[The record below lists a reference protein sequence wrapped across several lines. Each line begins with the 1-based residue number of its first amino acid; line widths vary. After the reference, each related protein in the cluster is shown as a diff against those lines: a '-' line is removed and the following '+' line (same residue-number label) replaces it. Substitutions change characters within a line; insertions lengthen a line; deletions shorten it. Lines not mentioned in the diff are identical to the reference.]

1 MPSHVYKNA
10 VWIVDEETT
19 MKTTQEVTLWKQR
32 HNVIG
37 INIQLIVYYADNIVW
52 TYSFFGK
59 KNGIFRI
66 SIFLVDFIEKML
78 RIE

>member
-1 MPSHVYKNA
+1 MTNVNIRGNT
-10 VWIVDEETT
+10 VET
-19 MKTTQEVTLWKQR
+19 R

-59 KNGIFRI
+59 KNRIFRI